1 MSYPYQKHI
10 WVTREIIRREY
21 LQNISDGIY
30 DEQQAR
36 LQAEAELAQAI
47 ADEESRATSAEEALS
62 SALQA
67 ESTRAQTAESTET
80 TRAQSAESNLSS
92 QITAETT
99 RATGA
104 ESSLSDD
111 IDSLDERIS
120 NEYTRATGAESN
132 LSGAIQAETSRA
144 MGAEGFY
151 IEKSN
156 VTLSTSSSTTVT
168 FTDSRILATSIVEAY
183 TTVDGIE
190 YAGMVV
196 SAGSCVMT
204 FDEVETAITIGV
216 MIWVR

>member
-1 MSYPYQKHI
+1 MAYPYKKHI

-36 LQAEAELAQAI
+36 LQAEAELAQDL
-47 ADEESRATSAEEALS
+47 ADEVSRATNAEDALTT
-62 SALQA
+62 ALQA
-67 ESTRAQTAESTET
+67 ESTRAQTAESAEAS
-80 TRAQSAESNLSS
+80 RAQSAESNLSS
-92 QITAETT
+92 QISAETT
-99 RATGA
+99 RATNA

-120 NEYTRATGAESN
+120 NEYTRAIGAEAN
-132 LSGAIQAETSRA
+132 LSNSIQSETERA
-144 MGAEGFY
+144 MNAEGFY
-151 IEKSN
+151 IEKNN
-156 VTLSTSSSTTVT
+156 VTLSISDSTTVT

-204 FDEVETAITIGV
+204 FDEVESAITIGV